1 MTIKVSVGT
10 GLHNENWDSAAIW
23 ASEVERL
30 GVDTIWSAET
40 WGFDATSP
48 LAFLASHT
56 NKINLGTGIMQI
68 GARSPANIAMTALSL
83 ASMTNNRFI
92 LGLGTSGPQ
101 VIEGWHGVNFDLPYT
116 RLKETIEIIK
126 LISSGERSDYKGK
139 KIQLPLPNGEGVSL
153 RSSVSKRKIP
163 IYLATLGPRSLRL
176 TGAIADGWLAS
187 SFLPESGQIFI
198 DDIKNGAEQSKRELK
213 EITLCAGGVIEFNDD
228 IEPMIQARKPGFA
241 FEIGAMGSPQ
251 TNYYR
256 NAYNRQGYS
265 ELTTSVL
272 DLWLAGKR
280 DEAAHL
286 IPDDF
291 VTRSNFLGTDEM
303 VKNRI
308 YAYKKAGVNNL
319 RVNPAGKTLK
329 ERLDTLGRF
338 MDLVKSANMEKNN

>member
-68 GARSPANIAMTALSL
+68 GARSPATIAMTALSL
-83 ASMTNNRFI
+83 ASMTNDRFI

-126 LISSGERSDYKGK
+126 LITSGERSYYEGK
-139 KIQLPLPNGEGVSL
+139 SIQLPLPNSEGVSL
-153 RSSVSKRKIP
+153 RSSVGKRKIP

-176 TGAIADGWLAS
+176 TGSIADGWLAS
-187 SFLPESGQIFI
+187 SFIPESGKVFV
-198 DDIKNGAEQSKRELK
+198 DDIKNGAQQSGRDPKN
-213 EITLCAGGVIEFNDD
+213 ITLCAGGVIEFSDD
-228 IEPMIQARKPGFA
+228 IETLIQARKPGFA

-256 NAYNRQGYS
+256 NAYNRQGYN
-265 ELTTSVL
+265 ELTTAVL
-272 DLWLAGKR
+272 KLWLARKR
-280 DEAAHL
+280 DEAAEL

-291 VTRSNFLGTDEM
+291 VTQSNFLGTDEM

-308 YAYKKAGVNNL
+308 HAFRKAGINNL
-319 RVNPAGKTLK
+319 RVNPAGKTL
-329 ERLDTLGRF
+329 EARLDTLGRF
-338 MDLVKSANMEKNN
+338 MDQVKSANMEKNN

>member
-1 MTIKVSVGT
+1 MTIKVSVGI
-10 GLHNENWDSAAIW
+10 GLHNEDWNSAAIW

-56 NKINLGTGIMQI
+56 NTINLGTGIMQI
-68 GARSPANIAMTALSL
+68 GARSPATIAMTALSL
-83 ASMTNNRFI
+83 ASMTNDRFI

-116 RLKETIEIIK
+116 RLRETIEIIK
-126 LISSGERSDYKGK
+126 LITSGERLDYEGK
-139 KIQLPLPNGEGVSL
+139 SIQLPLPDGEGVSL
-153 RSSVSKRKIP
+153 RSSVRERKIP

-176 TGAIADGWLAS
+176 TGAMANGWLAS
-187 SFLPESGQIFI
+187 SFIPESGQIFI
-198 DDIKNGAEQSKRELK
+198 DDIKNGAEQSDRDPK
-213 EITLCAGGVIEFNDD
+213 EITFCAGGVIEFGDD
-228 IEPMIQARKPGFA
+228 IEPLIQARKPGFA

-265 ELTTSVL
+265 ELTAAVL
-272 DLWLAGKR
+272 ELWLARKR
-280 DEAAHL
+280 EEAAQL
-286 IPDDF
+286 IPDNF
-291 VTRSNFLGTDEM
+291 VTQSNFLGTDEM
-303 VKNRI
+303 VKGRI
-308 YAYKKAGVNNL
+308 HAYRKSGINTL
-319 RVNPAGKTLK
+319 RVNPAGKTLQ

-338 MDLVKSANMEKNN
+338 MDLVNMEKIN